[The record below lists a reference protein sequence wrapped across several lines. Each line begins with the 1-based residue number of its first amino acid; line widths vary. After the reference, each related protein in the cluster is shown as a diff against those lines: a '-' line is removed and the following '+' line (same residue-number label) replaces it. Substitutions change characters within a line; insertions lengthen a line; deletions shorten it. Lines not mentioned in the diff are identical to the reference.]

1 MHILRMMAVSGQVG
15 SRLMKIVYPLMIG
28 GHLII
33 IIIII
38 IFTFVSHRNVVTS
51 EAAPVT
57 V

>member
-33 IIIII
+33 IIIYLFFIYLFI
-38 IFTFVSHRNVVTS
+38 
-51 EAAPVT
+51 
-57 V
+57 